1 MTLKTNVMGKH
12 LNFLD
17 PFLTALFNY
26 NDLREKSEI
35 KTIIDKVV
43 TSPHRYV
50 ILLPKIE
57 PIFSINGAESKPPGN
72 LDFDSFFFRSH
83 IVDTETGH
91 SIGNETSVST
101 MHGGLSL
108 FRNGY
113 FLRKEGDLESGKNTI
128 YIESLIYS
136 TVSYLYP
143 GYKLQVCFIE
153 SPLVYAGGN
162 RVSQDLLSGFK
173 KSIEGQYENSE
184 DDYREDFNHLMN
196 NLPELA
202 NNIGPQFRS
211 LFLNFDV
218 RQARSEGELMSLFLA
233 TVIEAVEIVRSLP
246 TPAHLVLIKKFNEE
260 GLRQAVYEYVEMNVY
275 DKLWQRFVDLCT
287 THTDRLLNAS
297 YEVFQHMSISQLGL
311 PDSVLENTSLIQ
323 LLLGRVAKAVSEIR
337 MLDYLMTASKKLDVL
352 SKAIHA
358 LSHNPSK
365 SNCEFIMDADT
376 LLSLVILVLGTAGV
390 TNIQCQ
396 VKYIKRYY
404 IFPEKFQSGSLGY
417 VISTIEAALSYLS
430 DDKNIKLLSRQC
442 RVNEKLWNTIC
453 LPVEDPFWTAIPE
466 NLHSLQDHLHK
477 VVGFEMAHSFAGR
490 AFRSR
495 NLKGESCLTIAI
507 KRRSWPVFKTLVDL
521 REIYDLDFILT
532 DTDNTGSTLLQLA
545 LIEGDSKIILELVDI
560 ISEATESEI
569 ELYCSKLNNL
579 GRNLGHYLMNYEP
592 LVQMLGT
599 YINWRQVDCFHQTPL
614 ATIVRCY
621 DHPNYPDLLEA
632 VLHTVCEWYA
642 KHNLSFDLKDHLDAK
657 NNSLLHSFKDGR
669 TLGFFLK
676 LFCGLDPNYPNS
688 QCLTPLMFSIKYNK
702 FWNVYDLLSD
712 ENTDISSAN
721 SKNHLMAFDYIK
733 TSMLQHSLQQES
745 ESLSDSDRLRFKI
758 LTTMSNSLL
767 RTFCP
772 KNSIRSAVIIT
783 KRYSTDS
790 DAFLYLFLMSGNKP
804 SSQNVGSIT
813 RHKESELIKMLTA
826 LKLSR
831 PYDFPQVRLSFLRKL
846 RMGSNQHHS
855 FGHMSR
861 LLENDRTSQL
871 NLLLA
876 SLTMNEERGIDGEL
890 WKLLSKKTS
899 LDSSDH
905 SQQLIPFK
913 QEFSY
918 DSICE
923 ELISAQT
930 FVQLTCND
938 LLKFLETCEK
948 LYRQHSLCGILWS
961 DIEKLYSWVS
971 DGMRFSEEPDH
982 ISHGYTGIRGLFNT
996 SATILSMSKNA
1007 NGEKLLDSLSFFL
1020 YSAKDLRDEL
1030 RYFSDLYIEKTWS
1043 LFDRISGLQDQCHQL
1058 LQTAQQHSSL
1068 TRISYDQLSQLAAR
1082 ISEYLVRSRYSY
1094 LKSTGNIST
1103 TNLPHQQSSIFAIFD
1118 LSRFSERNRIT
1129 QARKLEELFTAIT
1142 GDINR
1147 LAIRFRAG
1155 YESISMELNN
1165 FYLFKKRF
1173 FPIVFRQF
1181 AKTQIKMLKSQH
1193 NRLKLDRERFLL
1205 NKPT

>member
-1 MTLKTNVMGKH
+1 MTLKANVMRKH

-17 PFLTALFNY
+17 PFVTALFNY

-35 KTIIDKVV
+35 RIIIDKVV

-50 ILLPKIE
+50 ILLPRIE
-57 PIFSINGAESKPPGN
+57 PFFFISGSKSEPSDT
-72 LDFDSFFFRSH
+72 LDFDSFFIQSH

-108 FRNGY
+108 FRNGD
-113 FLRKEGDLESGKNTI
+113 FLRKDGDVESGKNTI
-128 YIESLIYS
+128 YTENLIYS

-143 GYKLQVCFIE
+143 GYKLQICFIE
-153 SPLVYAGGN
+153 SPLVFTSGN
-162 RVSQDLLSGFK
+162 RVSQDLLFGFRN
-173 KSIEGQYENSE
+173 SIEGQDENSE
-184 DDYREDFNHLMN
+184 DGFREDFNDLMKN
-196 NLPELA
+196 SPELA
-202 NNIGPQFRS
+202 SNIGPQFRS

-233 TVIEAVEIVRSLP
+233 TIIEAVEIVRSLP
-246 TPAHLVLIKKFNEE
+246 TPVHSMLIEKFNEE
-260 GLRQAVYEYVEMNVY
+260 SLRQAVYEYVEMNVY

-287 THTDRLLNAS
+287 TPTDRLLNAS

-311 PDSVLENTSLIQ
+311 PDSVLEDTSLIQ

-352 SKAIHA
+352 SKATHA

-365 SNCEFIMDADT
+365 SNCEFLMDADT

-390 TNIQCQ
+390 TNIQCH
-396 VKYIKRYY
+396 VKYIKKCYPS
-404 IFPEKFQSGSLGY
+404 PEIFQSGPLGY
-417 VISTIEAALSYLS
+417 VISTIEAALGYLS
-430 DDKNIKLLSRQC
+430 DDSNIRSLSRQC
-442 RVNEKLWNTIC
+442 RANEKLWNTIC
-453 LPVEDPFWTAIPE
+453 LSVEDPFWTTIPE
-466 NLHSLQDHLHK
+466 NIHRLQDHLHN
-477 VVGFEMAHSFAGR
+477 VVGSEMVHSLAGK

-495 NLKGESCLTIAI
+495 NLRGESCLIMAI
-507 KRRSWPVFKTLVDL
+507 KHRSWPVFKTLVDL
-521 REIYDLDFILT
+521 HEVYDLDFILT
-532 DTDNTGSTLLQLA
+532 DTDSTGSTLLQLA
-545 LIEGDSKIILELVDI
+545 LMEGDSRIILELVDI
-560 ISEATESEI
+560 ISEATECEI
-569 ELYCSKLNNL
+569 ELYCSKMNNL
-579 GRNLGHYLMNYEP
+579 GRNLGHYLMYYKP

-614 ATIVRCY
+614 TTIIRCY

-642 KHNLSFDLKDHLDAK
+642 KHSLSFDLKDHLDAK

-676 LFCGLDPNYPNS
+676 LFCGLDLNYPNS

-702 FWNVYDLLSD
+702 FWNVYYLLSN
-712 ENTDISSAN
+712 ENTDISRAN
-721 SKNHLMAFDYIK
+721 PKSHYTAFDYIK
-733 TSMLQHSLQQES
+733 TSMLQHSLLQES
-745 ESLSDSDRLRFKI
+745 ERLSDSNKFRLKI
-758 LTTMSNSLL
+758 LTTMSTSLL
-767 RTFCP
+767 QTFCP

-783 KRYSTDS
+783 KRYSTGS
-790 DAFLYLFLMSGNKP
+790 DAFFYLFLMSENKP
-804 SSQNVGSIT
+804 CSQNVGFIT
-813 RHKESELIKMLTA
+813 RHKESELLKMLTA

-831 PYDFPQVRLSFLRKL
+831 PHDFPQVRLSFLQKL
-846 RMGSNQHHS
+846 RRTSNQYHS

-876 SLTMNEERGIDGEL
+876 SLTMNEERGIDDEL

-899 LDSSDH
+899 LGSSDH
-905 SQQLIPFK
+905 SQQSSPFK
-913 QEFSY
+913 QEFSHHF
-918 DSICE
+918 ICE
-923 ELISAQT
+923 DLISAQT
-930 FVQLTCND
+930 FVKLTCTD
-938 LLKFLETCEK
+938 LLKFLEKCEK
-948 LYRQHSLCGILWS
+948 FHRQHSLLGILWS
-961 DIEKLYSWVS
+961 DIERLYSWVPY
-971 DGMRFSEEPDH
+971 GMRSSDELDH
-982 ISHGYTGIRGLFNT
+982 MSHGYTGIRGLFNT
-996 SATILSMSKNA
+996 SATILSMSKSA
-1007 NGEKLLDSLSFFL
+1007 NGDKLLDSLSFFL
-1020 YSAKDLRDEL
+1020 YSANDLRDEL
-1030 RYFSDLYIEKTWS
+1030 KYFSDLYIERTWS
-1043 LFDRISGLQDQCHQL
+1043 LFDRMSGLQDQCHQL
-1058 LQTAQQHSSL
+1058 LQRAQQHSSF
-1068 TRISYDQLSQLAAR
+1068 TCTSYDRLSQLAER

-1094 LKSTGNIST
+1094 LKSTGDIST

-1129 QARKLEELFTAIT
+1129 QAHKLEELFTAIK
-1142 GDINR
+1142 GDING

-1155 YESISMELNN
+1155 YESMTMELNN

-1173 FPIVFRQF
+1173 FPIVFKQF
-1181 AKTQIKMLKSQH
+1181 AKMQIKMLKSQH